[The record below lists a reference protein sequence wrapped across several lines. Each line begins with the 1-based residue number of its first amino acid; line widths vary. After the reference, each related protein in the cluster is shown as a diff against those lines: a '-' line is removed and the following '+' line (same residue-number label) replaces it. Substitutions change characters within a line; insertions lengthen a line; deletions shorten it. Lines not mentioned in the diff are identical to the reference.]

1 VEAELHKM
9 PNTEDMHS
17 WKFKRQCD
25 METFSV
31 KSIIKETWV
40 LVARVAAKSA
50 RFNAVGVGHPHG
62 RTAGEVECYP
72 VRVVGTS

>member
-1 VEAELHKM
+1 
-9 PNTEDMHS
+9 
-17 WKFKRQCD
+17 